1 MTGTIVGTII
11 QICLSLGL
19 YTMGR
24 TIEKLINTSLHNM
37 AIIGYV
43 VRATVVR
50 ATVALHSKDK
60 YRNKNTSVNSIATVK
75 TITLLQ
81 RMCLHS

>member
-50 ATVALHSKDK
+50 AT
-60 YRNKNTSVNSIATVK
+60 
-75 TITLLQ
+75 
-81 RMCLHS
+81 